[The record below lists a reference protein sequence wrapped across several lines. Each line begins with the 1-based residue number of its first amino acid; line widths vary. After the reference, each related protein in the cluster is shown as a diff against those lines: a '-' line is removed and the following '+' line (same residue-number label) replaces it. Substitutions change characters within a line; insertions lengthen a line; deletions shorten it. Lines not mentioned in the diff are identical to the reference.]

1 MRPGRIELPSAV
13 PKTATLSVKLR
24 AHATIIA
31 DMDDI
36 SQQIKAIEKEIR
48 ETPYHKGTEHH
59 IGILRARL
67 ARLKDRQIEGFI
79 KSKGGG
85 GGGGYAVKKTGDA
98 TVVLIGPPSAGKSTL
113 INKLTNAESKVA
125 AYSFTT
131 VSVIPGMLKYNDAY
145 IQIFDVPGLIE
156 GAKEG
161 KGRGREVLS
170 VARGADLL
178 ILMTDVK
185 RQEILEKLTSELE
198 EAGIRINKEKPLV
211 KVEKKTSGGLI
222 IHSNISQDFD
232 KSMIGEIAQEFGIKN
247 ADITVKEKLTIDR
260 LIDLFSLS
268 RVYIPAIFVVNKID
282 TDSRYHDSEPK
293 AVIHHSNKTIY
304 ISAEKGTDIEELKER
319 IWEKLNLVRIYL
331 VHPDEEPSNNNPII
345 MKAGQNLKDVAEKIG
360 SDFSEAKKM
369 AKIWGSSARFG
380 GQEVPLT
387 TQIVEGMQVRFV

>member
-387 TQIVEGMQVRFV
+387 TKVAEGMQVRFV